1 MGRAI
6 VQTVALTTAATA
18 NGIALAQTP
27 AGAGALTLNGAL
39 VSGGVATLDTV
50 GRTVVIASVGDDS
63 GRTFTITGT
72 GPSAGNPAVNV
83 AQTSTVKGANA
94 GIAIVPLNFV
104 TVTGV
109 SINGAGAGNITVGIT
124 GGSGPWIPWDANVR
138 TRFEVAAAG
147 VVNSGSPTWQVD
159 VTYDDVFSVAPNSIT
174 AWPLAALTGK
184 TGNAADVIANPG
196 VRASRLTLTAV
207 GSVTLT
213 QSNQGD

>member
-6 VQTVALTTAATA
+6 VQTVALTTAVTA

-50 GRTVVIASVGDDS
+50 GRTVVIASAGDDS
-63 GRTFTITGT
+63 ARTFTVTGT
-72 GPSAGNPAVNV
+72 GPSAGNPSVNV
-83 AQTSTVKGANA
+83 AQTSTIKGTNA
-94 GIAIVPLNFV
+94 GTAIVPLNFV

-109 SINGAGAGNITVGIT
+109 SIDGAGAGNITVGIT
-124 GGSGPWIPWDANVR
+124 GGSGPWIPWDVNVR
-138 TRFEVAAAG
+138 TPFSVSAAG

-159 VTYDDVFSVAPNSIT
+159 TTYDDVFSVTPNSIM
-174 AWPLAALTGK
+174 AWPLASLTGK

-207 GSVTLT
+207 GSTTCTFT
-213 QSNQGD
+213 QQGD